1 VTSRSTLA
9 QLRSRACIW
18 RTLGVFLIASAIASC
33 GGTPALP
40 ASALHDV
47 GSLDQFRAAFN
58 ADVNRPRLVV
68 VLAPT

>member
-1 VTSRSTLA
+1 VTSRSTLV
-9 QLRSRACIW
+9 QLRSRAGIW
-18 RTLGVFLIASAIASC
+18 RALGVLLIASAIASC
-33 GGTPALP
+33 GRTPSLP

-68 VLAPT
+68 VLSPT